1 MGTAVWIEK
10 AQFRMNA
17 AAERAAVAQLK
28 TSFPTQAI
36 FHDKVEQPIQSTAF
50 VRFRHREFGKVIK
63 RHVGDAGKPVSDDI
77 FALRLDGG
85 MFFQNLCFCRSQNA
99 IEAA

>member
-36 FHDKVEQPIQSTAF
+36 FHEKGIGRDEHAWRAFASAQSFA
-50 VRFRHREFGKVIK
+50 E
-63 RHVGDAGKPVSDDI
+63 
-77 FALRLDGG
+77 ALRALVALGEHAVVQEIPGGGVSGMGREGMRAGDGLAG
-85 MFFQNLCFCRSQNA
+85 G
-99 IEAA
+99 EAG